1 MDGYMGMP
9 YEDLICDPGVEDYG
23 WEMDELY
30 VQLSGDR
37 WYWVGLKNW
46 VVSGWERVS

>member
-9 YEDLICDPGVEDYG
+9 YEDLVEAVEDYG
-23 WEMDELY
+23 WEMDQLY

-37 WYWVGLKNW
+37 WYWVELTNW

>member
-9 YEDLICDPGVEDYG
+9 YEDLIEVMADHA

-30 VQLSGDR
+30 VTPDGDR

-46 VVSGWERVS
+46 AVNSWERI

>member
-9 YEDLICDPGVEDYG
+9 YEDLIRDPGIEDYT

-30 VQLSGDR
+30 VTPDGEK
-37 WYWVGLKNW
+37 WYWIGLKNW
-46 VVSGWERVS
+46 VVNSWERI

>member
-9 YEDLICDPGVEDYG
+9 YEDLIRDPGIEDYT

-30 VQLSGDR
+30 VQLPGDR

-46 VVSGWERVS
+46 VINSWERI

>member
-9 YEDLICDPGVEDYG
+9 YEDLIEAVEDYG
-23 WEMDELY
+23 WEMDQLY

-37 WYWVGLKNW
+37 WYWVDLKNW

>member
-9 YEDLICDPGVEDYG
+9 YEDLITAVTDYA

-30 VQLSGDR
+30 VSPDGDK
-37 WYWVGLKNW
+37 WYWIGLKNW
-46 VVSGWERVS
+46 AADSWERI